1 MAIGHEQ
8 MGEVNEYL
16 VLDYLRKHGQTTR
29 SRIAA
34 DLHLSAASVS
44 RIVTKLIANALVAE
58 SPGTSD
64 SGGRPSRVLEL
75 NRLRECVIGVDLG
88 GTKCLGVLADG
99 NGKVLAEKR
108 VLVADAGSAYAAL
121 TKVWHALKKET
132 AVLGLRAGAMAVGV
146 PAVIDPVSEL
156 AIRGPNVHWE
166 GFDLVKRLGE
176 LGGPF
181 IVDNDVNLSAV
192 AEGAEGQA
200 RGMRDYAVISI
211 GTGLGGAVVTNGQ
224 LVRGRHNAAGELG
237 LLLPSRTMLGQLRI
251 GGLGG
256 METILAGP
264 AIEAKARRL
273 VESDAE
279 ARRVLT
285 GEPTVRA
292 VIELAV
298 RGSAVV
304 NGIVDELIDA
314 LALCVIT
321 LAAVTDPEI
330 IVVDGSV
337 GRALAPFFPRIE
349 EAVARHIPA
358 PPRIVASEL
367 EFNSTVRGAI
377 ASALRLFHS
386 ADVPDALAAL
396 YQNKV
401 IP

>member
-121 TKVWHALKKET
+121 TQVWHALQKET
-132 AVLGLRAGAMAVGV
+132 AVLGLRVGAMAVGV
-146 PAVIDPVSEL
+146 PAVIDPVSGL

-176 LGGPF
+176 LGVPF
-181 IVDNDVNLSAV
+181 MVDNDVNLSAV

-237 LLLPSRTMLGQLRI
+237 LLLPSRTMLGQFRI

-273 VESDAE
+273 VESDAA

-285 GEPTVRA
+285 GDPTVRT
-292 VIELAV
+292 VIEQAV
-298 RGSAVV
+298 RGSTVV

-330 IVVDGSV
+330 VVVDGSV
-337 GRALAPFFPRIE
+337 GRALAPFFPRIDE
-349 EAVARHIPA
+349 TVARHIPA